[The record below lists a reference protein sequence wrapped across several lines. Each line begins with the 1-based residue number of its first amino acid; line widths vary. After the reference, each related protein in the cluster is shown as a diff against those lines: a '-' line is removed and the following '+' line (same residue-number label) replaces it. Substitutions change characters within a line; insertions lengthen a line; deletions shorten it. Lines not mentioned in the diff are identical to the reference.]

1 MSGFNYASYLPLV
14 RRMESNGN
22 DNAQAKG
29 SSAGG
34 RYQFID
40 STFLNQGRKLFPGL
54 SDQQIMAKKM
64 DPEAQE
70 LAMKSFT
77 DGNIGVL
84 SQAGIPIN
92 NANVYKAHHFGAG
105 GAQKLLGADPNAD
118 VGSVLGA
125 DVVAA
130 NPYLRGMTVGQL
142 QQRIASKTGEPSD
155 VMAGGSVS
163 PQMAGGGGMDTLQP
177 PQDQG
182 MLAGLV
188 GPGDGQS
195 WNAGDALIGA
205 GVAAMARDNPAGAA
219 ALARNLGQTRDK
231 RTQRAM
237 QTQYDPK
244 TGRLIKI
251 DPATGRVEVQELGA
265 PPPIEKEYTP
275 EVIRKEAETFMT
287 NDESLRRATSLAE
300 RTNYFREKI
309 KSGEFPQDF
318 MSQSEAQLR
327 NYFNSSTEK
336 SKLYADF
343 QSYKEELR
351 NFQLLAAKGVQT
363 EGDATRAM
371 NQFFPPGS
379 TFDDKTV
386 LTRLEVLGG
395 SARKDAE
402 RLYTN
407 NKDVLARTGKVKADG
422 GAEWDRETSGKI
434 KSLKDW
440 EDNFKKP
447 AEPPKSTGAPAAG
460 QGPMFTSPKGVKV
473 LREIK

>member
-1 MSGFNYASYLPLV
+1 L
-14 RRMESNGN
+14 
-22 DNAQAKG
+22 
-29 SSAGG
+29 AG
-34 RYQFID
+34 
-40 STFLNQGRKLFPGL
+40 K
-54 SDQQIMAKKM
+54 
-64 DPEAQE
+64 
-70 LAMKSFT
+70 
-77 DGNIGVL
+77 
-84 SQAGIPIN
+84 
-92 NANVYKAHHFGAG
+92 
-105 GAQKLLGADPNAD
+105 
-118 VGSVLGA
+118 
-125 DVVAA
+125 
-130 NPYLRGMTVGQL
+130 TVGEVRAFL
-142 QQRIASKTGEPSD
+142 DRKGNGGDGSEI
-155 VMAGGSVS
+155 MAGGSGS

-177 PQDQG
+177 QEPQG
-182 MLAGLV
+182 ILAGLV

-219 ALARNLGQTRDK
+219 ALARNMGQTK
-231 RTQRAM
+231 QRTAQRAM
-237 QTQYDPK
+237 QTQYDAR

-251 DPATGRVEVQELGA
+251 DPTTGKVEVQELGA

-447 AEPPKSTGAPAAG
+447 AEAKTVAPAEKDGWITTKSGAR
-460 QGPMFTSPKGVKV
+460 V
-473 LREIK
+473 REIK